1 MAADLENI
9 IEKLDYENLNILQV
23 SDILDDKYELSSI
36 SNTLIKIRKRKH
48 IFPPNVFGKCG
59 IDSRA
64 NPCGDASEY

>member
-1 MAADLENI
+1 MKSDLEKL
-9 IEKLDYENLNILQV
+9 IEQLEYENLNILQV
-23 SDILDDKYELSSI
+23 SELLDDKFELSNI
-36 SNTLIKIRKRKH
+36 SRTMMKIRKRKE

>member
-1 MAADLENI
+1 MDTDLEQI
-9 IEKLDYENLNILQV
+9 IEKLDYDNLNILHV
-23 SDILDDKYELSSI
+23 SELLNDKFELSDI
-36 SNTLIKIRKRKH
+36 SNTLIKIRKRKE